1 MGRYVSPGLISTGGI
16 LAGALLMLGPTPG
29 VSSLIPL
36 IQPGYR
42 TVVSKLPRGFKC
54 AARTENHEPREE
66 FQAEG
71 IAKARTRR
79 QGGACQVCE
88 KQKEGEL
95 AAGTMQG
102 PPTERHQGKRHETHS
117 DTGRRRADGKVMAE
131 TERSPSSAK
140 TLDVPELFVN
150 LADLQLLVSL
160 AGNES

>member
-36 IQPGYR
+36 IQPGHR

-54 AARTENHEPREE
+54 AAGTENHEPREE

-79 QGGACQVCE
+79 QVGACQV
-88 KQKEGEL
+88 
-95 AAGTMQG
+95 
-102 PPTERHQGKRHETHS
+102 
-117 DTGRRRADGKVMAE
+117 
-131 TERSPSSAK
+131 
-140 TLDVPELFVN
+140 
-150 LADLQLLVSL
+150 
-160 AGNES
+160 